1 MLFVKLMC
9 PFQAKAGG
17 VAKAGGAAKA
27 GGDVTANG
35 PSGVVDEAEV
45 TRLTDKVTEQVRI
58 VYSCM
63 CL

>member
-9 PFQAKAGG
+9 PFQ
-17 VAKAGGAAKA
+17 AKAGGAAKA